1 MSNAPNPAWNPQ
13 ASASRIDQMKLD
25 ELDRQAKAVREQ
37 KAIQD
42 AIRRKGNLK

>member
-1 MSNAPNPAWNPQ
+1 MGWNPFE
-13 ASASRIDQMKLD
+13 SAAKIDKMKAD
-25 ELDRQAKAVREQ
+25 EVRRQQKAVREQ